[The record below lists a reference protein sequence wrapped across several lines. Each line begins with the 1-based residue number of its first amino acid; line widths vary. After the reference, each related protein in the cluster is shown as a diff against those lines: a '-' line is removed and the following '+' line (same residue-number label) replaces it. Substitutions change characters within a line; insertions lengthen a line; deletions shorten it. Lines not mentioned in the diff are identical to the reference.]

1 MCLISSCSVDKSI
14 SELVDFL
21 NSWSRATTGRRGSSR
36 PTWHTTSRHAAT
48 WHTTWGSTSCSL
60 VEVLNDGVAD
70 LLDLL
75 LRHLVRVQPLD
86 ALVALVLD
94 LLLVRVRDGRL
105 HLLLVHGGLHVEAV
119 GLEPVLG
126 ADPLALLLVLRL
138 VLLCLVHHLLD
149 VLLGQA
155 ALVVGDRDLV
165 LLSSWL
171 VGGRHVEDT
180 IGVNVKGNFNLRHTT
195 RSWRDAGQLELAEHV
210 VVLGHGALALV
221 DLDQHSRLVVRVG
234 GEGLGLLGG
243 DGGVPLDQRGHHPAS
258 RLDAKGEG
266 ADIKEEK
273 ILHLLRFVSTQDGC
287 LDSSSV
293 GHGLVRVDRL
303 VQLLSAEE
311 VLQQFLNL
319 GNSRGSSNKNDFVD
333 VGLVHLGVPQRLLNR
348 VHGASEEVSIELLK
362 PRPGD
367 RSVEIDAFEER
378 VDLDRSLSRGRESSL
393 STLASRS
400 QTTQGTL
407 VPGEVLLVLPL
418 KLGYEVVDHPVVEVL
433 ATKVGVSTGRL
444 HLKDAVLDGEDGH
457 IKGAATEVI
466 DQHMLLPRHLL
477 VQAVGDGGSSGLVDD
492 PEHVQAGDD
501 PGVLGGLPLRVV
513 EVCRH
518 SDDGVGNGIAKIG
531 LGSLLHLD
539 QHHGGDLLGVEQ
551 LLLTHEVHLELGL
564 SSLVDDFKGPL
575 LHVALNGLVVELASN
590 QPLRVEDSVGRV
602 HRNLVL
608 GGVPD
613 QPLSVGEADVGGGC
627 SVALVVRDDLNLAM
641 LEDTD
646 TGVGCPKVDSHGVVL
661 THLQVLRHCP
671 H

>member
-75 LRHLVRVQPLD
+75 LLLLVLLLLRHLVRVQPLD

-94 LLLVRVRDGRL
+94 LLLVRVGDGRL

-126 ADPLALLLVLRL
+126 ADSLPLLLVLRL
-138 VLLCLVHHLLD
+138 VLLRLVHHLLD

-165 LLSSWL
+165 LLSSGL
-171 VGGRHVEDT
+171 VGGRYVQNSV
-180 IGVNVKGNFNLRHTT
+180 GVNVKGDFDLRHTT
-195 RSWRDAGQLELAEHV
+195 RSWRNAGQLELAEHV

-243 DGGVPLDQRGHHPAS
+243 DGGVPLDQRGHHPTS
-258 RLDAKGEG
+258 RLDAKGER
-266 ADIKEEK
+266 ADVKEQK
-273 ILHLLRFVSTQDGC
+273 ILHLLRLVSTQDGS

-311 VLQQFLNL
+311 VLQQFLHL

-333 VGLVHLGVPQRLLNR
+333 VRLVHLGVPQRLLNR
-348 VHGASEEVSIELLK
+348 VHRASEEVGVELLK

-367 RSVEIDAFEER
+367 
-378 VDLDRSLSRGRESSL
+378 
-393 STLASRS
+393 
-400 QTTQGTL
+400 
-407 VPGEVLLVLPL
+407 
-418 KLGYEVVDHPVVEVL
+418 
-433 ATKVGVSTGRL
+433 
-444 HLKDAVLDGEDGH
+444 
-457 IKGAATEVI
+457 
-466 DQHMLLPRHLL
+466 
-477 VQAVGDGGSSGLVDD
+477 
-492 PEHVQAGDD
+492 
-501 PGVLGGLPLRVV
+501 
-513 EVCRH
+513 
-518 SDDGVGNGIAKIG
+518 
-531 LGSLLHLD
+531 
-539 QHHGGDLLGVEQ
+539 
-551 LLLTHEVHLELGL
+551 
-564 SSLVDDFKGPL
+564 
-575 LHVALNGLVVELASN
+575 
-590 QPLRVEDSVGRV
+590 
-602 HRNLVL
+602 
-608 GGVPD
+608 
-613 QPLSVGEADVGGGC
+613 
-627 SVALVVRDDLNLAM
+627 
-641 LEDTD
+641 
-646 TGVGCPKVDSHGVVL
+646 
-661 THLQVLRHCP
+661 
-671 H
+671 